1 MTDSTVEIKRSK
13 AFLNHFP
20 DLRRSWVMGRFL
32 AQVRAG
38 RSDPQEIVSRVWAE
52 ATDKA
57 VLSCSAEDRSKHLG
71 LCLALEDHPEE
82 AASLALHCLW
92 WESLPPT
99 ERSRQKAESSE
110 RYRDEWMHHQPATQR
125 QISFLQTLGFR
136 GPVGDRQKASTEIQR
151 RLAGGRQ

>member
-1 MTDSTVEIKRSK
+1 MYHESTDRIKTK
-13 AFLNHFP
+13 VFLDRFP
-20 DLRRSWVMGRFL
+20 DNRRSWVMQRFL

-38 RSDPQEIVSRVWAE
+38 VNSPEMIVNKVWAE
-52 ATDKA
+52 ATAKA
-57 VLSCSAEDRSKHLG
+57 MMPGSAQDRTKHVG
-71 LCLALEDHPEE
+71 LTLAIEDHPEE

-92 WESLPPT
+92 WESLSPT

-136 GPVGDRQKASTEIQR
+136 GPVDDRQKASTEIQR